1 MTINQS
7 TPENGAAQ
15 VAVSIRTNTMQMSVE
30 EMLLRL
36 GRQRTVVEVRQG
48 GVIPRYHL

>member
-1 MTINQS
+1 MC
-7 TPENGAAQ
+7 AQ

-48 GVIPRYHL
+48 V